1 MTTAYKDYR
10 YNTAEAAHTHG
21 YLLRP
26 LLSMLGPP
34 DGAVLDLGCGNGALA
49 RELLARGYNVYGVDA
64 SATGIEIAR
73 AAAPGRFHVADI
85 ASGAL
90 PPELAAKRF
99 EVVVC
104 TEVVEHLYDP
114 RGLIGFA
121 RSILPRGGR
130 IVLSTPYHGYLKNVV
145 LAVTGRFDA
154 HFTVLWDGGHI
165 KFFSRRTLEHMLREL
180 DFDVE
185 DFAGAG
191 RIPLLWKSMLLK
203 ARAV

>member
-1 MTTAYKDYR
+1 MTPAYKDYR
-10 YNTAEAAHTHG
+10 YNSGKAPHTHE
-21 YLLRP
+21 YLLEP
-26 LLSMLGPP
+26 VLSMLGPP
-34 DGAVLDLGCGNGALA
+34 EGAVLDIGCGNGALA
-49 RELLARGYNVYGVDA
+49 RELLARGYDVYGVDA
-64 SATGIEIAR
+64 SATGIEIAG
-73 AAAPGRFHVADI
+73 AAAPGRFYVMDI
-85 ASGAL
+85 QSGSL
-90 PPELAAKRF
+90 PSELAAKRF

-104 TEVVEHLYDP
+104 TEVIEHLYDP

-130 IVLSTPYHGYLKNVV
+130 LVLSTPYHGYLKNLV

-165 KFFSRRTLEHMLREL
+165 KFFSRGTLEQMLRGL

-191 RIPLLWKSMLLK
+191 RMPLLWKSMLLK
-203 ARAV
+203 ARAR